1 MPIQLNMLSFDR
13 SNRFEILLLHLS
25 YLIRAIAY
33 LDQVTFCPPLLICF
47 KAIGYCDCGVVGKSN
62 NMWNHR
68 KQNLHHQNGLG
79 WSFLF
84 RELQDTY
91 QDLSLPGVD
100 VFSLRFSQV
109 IGHFLVTCSI
119 ENLLNLIDWRW
130 WEESRDDRA
139 SLIYHSIF
147 ECTNQPK
154 RIPQWSF
161 SSGARKWEWVV

>member
-68 KQNLHHQNGLG
+68 KQNLHHQNGIGMELFCLESCKIRTRTCRFQASMFFRCALVK
-79 WSFLF
+79 WSDTFLWLAALKTF
-84 RELQDTY
+84 LIWLTGDDGRRAEMIERVLFIT
-91 QDLSLPGVD
+91 
-100 VFSLRFSQV
+100 VFSNAQ
-109 IGHFLVTCSI
+109 I
-119 ENLLNLIDWRW
+119 
-130 WEESRDDRA
+130 SRKGFDDGPFPVEHA
-139 SLIYHSIF
+139 NGS
-147 ECTNQPK
+147 E
-154 RIPQWSF
+154 
-161 SSGARKWEWVV
+161 